1 MRRRG
6 SMLKIG
12 LTGGIGTGKSS
23 VTEAFQSLGAAV
35 INADLLGHDAYL
47 PGTIGFEEVV
57 TEFGQDIVGSDGQI
71 DRKKLGPIVFSDS
84 SKMDRLNEIMHPL
97 IRDLIEERLVTLESN
112 QNKVAVVE
120 AAILIE
126 AGWKSLFDEIWVV
139 ISDPEEVINRLRV
152 RNGLSREDA
161 AKRIDSQMSNDERI
175 EHGDV
180 VVENTGSMEDLQT
193 RVNSLWAKRIST

>member
-1 MRRRG
+1 
-6 SMLKIG
+6 MLKIG

-23 VTEAFQSLGAAV
+23 VSEAFQSLGAAV

-47 PGTIGFEEVV
+47 PGTIGYEEVV
-57 TEFGQDIVGSDGQI
+57 TEFGQEIVGSDGQI

-112 QNKVAVVE
+112 HNKVAVVE

-139 ISDPEEVINRLRV
+139 ISDPEEVINRLGV

-161 AKRIDSQMSNDERI
+161 VRRIDSQMSNNERI
-175 EHGDV
+175 GHGDV

>member
-1 MRRRG
+1 
-6 SMLKIG
+6 MLKIG

-57 TEFGQDIVGSDGQI
+57 TEFGQEIVGSDGQI

-139 ISDPEEVINRLRV
+139 ISDPEEVINRLGV

-161 AKRIDSQMSNDERI
+161 VKRIDSQMSNNERI

>member
-1 MRRRG
+1 
-6 SMLKIG
+6 MLKIG

-57 TEFGQDIVGSDGQI
+57 TEFGQEIVGSDGQI

-97 IRDLIEERLVTLESN
+97 IRDLIDERLVSLEST

-126 AGWKSLFDEIWVV
+126 AGWKSLFDEVWVV
-139 ISDPEEVINRLRV
+139 ISDREEVINRLGV

-161 AKRIDSQMSNDERI
+161 VKRIDSQMSNNERI

-193 RVNSLWAKRIST
+193 RVNSLWSKRIST

>member
-1 MRRRG
+1 
-6 SMLKIG
+6 MLKIG

-57 TEFGQDIVGSDGQI
+57 TEFGQEIVGSDGQI

-97 IRDLIEERLVTLESN
+97 IRDLIDERLVSLEST

-139 ISDPEEVINRLRV
+139 ISDPEEVINRLGV

-161 AKRIDSQMSNDERI
+161 LKRIDSQMSNNERI

-193 RVNSLWAKRIST
+193 RVNSLWSKRIST

>member
-1 MRRRG
+1 
-6 SMLKIG
+6 MLKIG

-57 TEFGQDIVGSDGQI
+57 TEFGQEIVGSDGQI

-139 ISDPEEVINRLRV
+139 ISDPEEVINRLGV

-161 AKRIDSQMSNDERI
+161 LKRIDSQMSNNERI

-193 RVNSLWAKRIST
+193 RVNSLWSKRIST

>member
-1 MRRRG
+1 
-6 SMLKIG
+6 MLKIG

-57 TEFGQDIVGSDGQI
+57 TEFGQEIVGSDGQI

-97 IRDLIEERLVTLESN
+97 IRDLIDERLVSLESS

-139 ISDPEEVINRLRV
+139 ISDREEVINRLGV

-161 AKRIDSQMSNDERI
+161 LKRIDSQMSNNERI

-193 RVNSLWAKRIST
+193 RVNSLWSKRISK

>member
-1 MRRRG
+1 
-6 SMLKIG
+6 MLKIG

-57 TEFGQDIVGSDGQI
+57 TEFGQEIVGSDGQI

-97 IRDLIEERLVTLESN
+97 IRDLIDERLVSLESS

-139 ISDPEEVINRLRV
+139 ISDREEVINRLGV

-161 AKRIDSQMSNDERI
+161 LK
-175 EHGDV
+175 
-180 VVENTGSMEDLQT
+180 
-193 RVNSLWAKRIST
+193 

>member
-1 MRRRG
+1 
-6 SMLKIG
+6 MLKIG

-57 TEFGQDIVGSDGQI
+57 TEFGQDLVGSDGQI

-139 ISDPEEVINRLRV
+139 ISDPEEVINRLGV

-161 AKRIDSQMSNDERI
+161 LKRIDSQMSNNERI

>member
-1 MRRRG
+1 
-6 SMLKIG
+6 MLKIG

-23 VTEAFQSLGAAV
+23 VAEAFQSLGAAV

-47 PGTIGFEEVV
+47 PGTIGYKEVV
-57 TEFGQDIVGSDGQI
+57 TEFGQEIVGSDGQI

-112 QNKVAVVE
+112 HNKVAVVE

-139 ISDPEEVINRLRV
+139 ISDPEEVINRLGV

-161 AKRIDSQMSNDERI
+161 VKRIDSQMSNNERI
-175 EHGDV
+175 GHGDV

>member
-1 MRRRG
+1 
-6 SMLKIG
+6 MLKIG

-139 ISDPEEVINRLRV
+139 ISDPEEVINRLGV

-161 AKRIDSQMSNDERI
+161 VKRIDSQMSNNERI

>member
-1 MRRRG
+1 
-6 SMLKIG
+6 MLKIG

-23 VTEAFQSLGAAV
+23 VSEAFQSLGAAV

-47 PGTIGFEEVV
+47 PGTIGYEEVV
-57 TEFGQDIVGSDGQI
+57 TEFGQEIVGSDGQI

-112 QNKVAVVE
+112 HNKVAVVE

-139 ISDPEEVINRLRV
+139 ISDPEEVINRLGV

-161 AKRIDSQMSNDERI
+161 VKRIDSQMSNNERI
-175 EHGDV
+175 GHGDV

>member
-1 MRRRG
+1 
-6 SMLKIG
+6 MLKIG

-57 TEFGQDIVGSDGQI
+57 TEFGQEIVGSDGQI

-139 ISDPEEVINRLRV
+139 ISDPEEVINRLGV

-161 AKRIDSQMSNDERI
+161 VKRIDSQMSNDERI

>member
-1 MRRRG
+1 
-6 SMLKIG
+6 MLKIG

-57 TEFGQDIVGSDGQI
+57 TEFGQEIVGSDGQI
-71 DRKKLGPIVFSDS
+71 DRKKLRPIVFSDS

-97 IRDLIEERLVTLESN
+97 IRDLIDERLVSLESS

-139 ISDPEEVINRLRV
+139 ISDREEVINRLGV

-161 AKRIDSQMSNDERI
+161 LKRIDSQMSDNERI

-193 RVNSLWAKRIST
+193 RVNSLWSKRIST

>member
-1 MRRRG
+1 
-6 SMLKIG
+6 MLKIG

-57 TEFGQDIVGSDGQI
+57 TEFGQEIVGSDGQI

-97 IRDLIEERLVTLESN
+97 IRDLIDERLVSLESS

-139 ISDPEEVINRLRV
+139 ISDREEVINRLGV

-161 AKRIDSQMSNDERI
+161 LKRIDSQMSNNERI